1 MYRAIGFLVVAGFA
15 LFGASKFIEGH
26 VVLDKEDPDE
36 LEGEVDEKDINPL
49 RVVTDQQL
57 A

>member
-15 LFGASKFIEGH
+15 LFGITKFIEDH
-26 VVLDKEDPDE
+26 VTLGGEDTDELAGDAGKRPVNTLGEDP
-36 LEGEVDEKDINPL
+36 
-49 RVVTDQQL
+49 

>member
-15 LFGASKFIEGH
+15 LFGASKFIEDH
-26 VVLDKEDPDE
+26 VVLDGEDPDE
-36 LEGEVDEKDINPL
+36 LKGGTDDSQINAL
-49 RVVTDQQL
+49 RVVTGQEP

>member
-15 LFGASKFIEGH
+15 LFGASKFIEDH
-26 VVLDKEDPDE
+26 VVLGAEVPDKLKGDTDDSP
-36 LEGEVDEKDINPL
+36 NNSL
-49 RVVTDQQL
+49 RVVTVQEP

>member
-15 LFGASKFIEGH
+15 LFGASKFIEDH
-26 VVLDKEDPDE
+26 VVLDKDDSDE
-36 LEGEVDEKDINPL
+36 LEGEAGEKDINPL
-49 RVVTDQQL
+49 RVATDLQL